1 MQWNVLL
8 LLFFGKT
15 FCFYQLTNRVWFMH
29 VNLLQFIK
37 GIIIIEQAVHVKLF
51 WGIYSALYS
60 IIKCTF
66 SIIYERRLLTPTE
79 KNVSSLCECPKVG
92 QA

>member
-1 MQWNVLL
+1 
-8 LLFFGKT
+8 
-15 FCFYQLTNRVWFMH
+15 MH

-66 SIIYERRLLTPTE
+66 SIIYERRLLTPTG
-79 KNVSSLCECPKVG
+79 KKC
-92 QA
+92 